1 MWVVRGY
8 NHARADRHRL
18 MEHAM
23 SGKLQHF
30 RCWCLTAIVLAGC
43 TSEQHAPLTQAPENP
58 ENGLKWPAEDA
69 PNTQPATLEDAIRVV
84 LAAHTAIRTAFE
96 AHDDEAAHGP
106 LHQIGAQ
113 LARVA
118 ELSSGLHDAQRHRV
132 QIAVVKLTN
141 AFDSVDAAL
150 HGRNGPHYQD
160 VFLDIED
167 NVIVLQQVCD
177 QLGHSIS
184 P

>member
-1 MWVVRGY
+1 
-8 NHARADRHRL
+8 
-18 MEHAM
+18 M
-23 SGKLQHF
+23 SGKLQHLKT
-30 RCWCLTAIVLAGC
+30 WCLTAIVLAGC
-43 TSEQHAPLTQAPENP
+43 TSEQPAPLTHAGRNSES
-58 ENGLKWPAEDA
+58 GLTLPTEDA
-69 PNTQPATLEDAIRVV
+69 PKAQPETLEDAIRAV
-84 LAAHTAIRTAFE
+84 LMTHTAIQTAFD
-96 AHDDEAAHGP
+96 ALDDEAAHEP

-113 LARVA
+113 LARVT

-141 AFDSVDAAL
+141 AFDSVDATL
-150 HGRNGPHYQD
+150 HGRNGPHYEE